1 MFDYRTYL
9 LAAVALK
16 LRDLCTPYTKIG
28 DAVPE
33 QCDNDDFWI
42 AAESAVRSIHKDIRL
57 DDFPPEAVGVIGPE
71 LCGPVAWP

>member
-1 MFDYRTYL
+1 MP
-9 LAAVALK
+9 AAVALK

-33 QCDNDDFWI
+33 QCDNDDSWI
-42 AAESAVRSIHKDIRL
+42 AAESTVRLIHKDICL
-57 DDFPPEAVGVIGPE
+57 DDFPPEVVGVIGLE